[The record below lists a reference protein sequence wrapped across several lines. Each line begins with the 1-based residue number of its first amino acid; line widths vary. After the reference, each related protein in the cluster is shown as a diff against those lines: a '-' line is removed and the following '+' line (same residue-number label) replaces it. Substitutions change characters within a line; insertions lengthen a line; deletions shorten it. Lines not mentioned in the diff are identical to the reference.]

1 MTKLPTTFTALDLAG
16 FKVDQSRQY
25 TSVDREMVDT
35 ACAVLQKNRIGI
47 VTRSVQSAL
56 KHIYGIGGSSDTI
69 CNLLKEWRQDNLS
82 SLKQGKNDKDVV
94 SAILEATDD
103 GLLDEQD
110 IPEEYLVVMRQMAV
124 AGYRLAYQKADTSV
138 SGDRIKT
145 LASENDLMR
154 QQLKDFPQL
163 QLELNFYKNEHE
175 RQKAELKEAYINLN
189 KQQLANSEQFKQQLD
204 SLHQQ
209 RNDLENQLL
218 QAHNKLVELESK
230 ESEHTEE
237 ISAGIQVKQ
246 FERELAS
253 KNQQVQ
259 SLQVE
264 VESLK
269 SQLAEF
275 KSNGQSAKP
284 SANKNGVTTKK

>member
-1 MTKLPTTFTALDLAG
+1 
-16 FKVDQSRQY
+16 
-25 TSVDREMVDT
+25 MVDT

-163 QLELNFYKNEHE
+163 QLELNFYKIDLLPSPTHSFLAWDSQTSLFGFLLLPE
-175 RQKAELKEAYINLN
+175 R
-189 KQQLANSEQFKQQLD
+189 
-204 SLHQQ
+204 
-209 RNDLENQLL
+209 
-218 QAHNKLVELESK
+218 
-230 ESEHTEE
+230 
-237 ISAGIQVKQ
+237 G
-246 FERELAS
+246 ERTCPPRVIPFRS
-253 KNQQVQ
+253 
-259 SLQVE
+259 
-264 VESLK
+264 
-269 SQLAEF
+269 
-275 KSNGQSAKP
+275 
-284 SANKNGVTTKK
+284 

>member
-1 MTKLPTTFTALDLAG
+1 M
-16 FKVDQSRQY
+16 
-25 TSVDREMVDT
+25 
-35 ACAVLQKNRIGI
+35 QKNRIGI

-189 KQQLANSEQFKQQLD
+189 KQQLANSEQF
-204 SLHQQ
+204 
-209 RNDLENQLL
+209 
-218 QAHNKLVELESK
+218 
-230 ESEHTEE
+230 
-237 ISAGIQVKQ
+237 
-246 FERELAS
+246 
-253 KNQQVQ
+253 
-259 SLQVE
+259 
-264 VESLK
+264 
-269 SQLAEF
+269 
-275 KSNGQSAKP
+275 
-284 SANKNGVTTKK
+284 